1 MRGLLGATSHSPC
14 SGLAPNGGLPG
25 RVSAPIE
32 GIVDHRRRA
41 LGRGRDQGKTCSR
54 MAPGSDGLFCHA
66 RPGPV
71 RTSEAE
77 DALHVVCSLTVQ
89 RFPVARR
96 KYRRRWTG
104 QVRNIQSTHNTH
116 SPEYDCCAEHWRAA
130 GSQSHVRS
138 IRRDNWLAG
147 NVLFQHT
154 RHGVRTVQLPDA
166 GTSHPCLRRPPQ
178 ATARQGGACLRPTEE
193 LREMSCPE
201 STLSLLR
208 SLLMLLPLGDIM
220 FGRHGQNPDYSYLN
234 GCGVSKGETEVVY
247 RGVHGKIFVL
257 RGCVPYLA

>member
-1 MRGLLGATSHSPC
+1 MLK
-14 SGLAPNGGLPG
+14 NGTG
-25 RVSAPIE
+25 E
-32 GIVDHRRRA
+32 RRS
-41 LGRGRDQGKTCSR
+41 LCD
-54 MAPGSDGLFCHA
+54 A
-66 RPGPV
+66 RPGDV

-116 SPEYDCCAEHWRAA
+116 SPEYDCSAEHWRAT

-154 RHGVRTVQLPDA
+154 RHGVRTVQVAWNLCLMLAPA
-166 GTSHPCLRRPPQ
+166 IPALRRPPQ
-178 ATARQGGACLRPTEE
+178 ATARQGGVCLRPTEG
-193 LREMSCPE
+193 LREMTCPE

-208 SLLMLLPLGDIM
+208 SLLMLLPS
-220 FGRHGQNPDYSYLN
+220 GQRSLVMDRIQI
-234 GCGVSKGETEVVY
+234 T
-247 RGVHGKIFVL
+247 RT
-257 RGCVPYLA
+257 